1 MSIRTVR
8 DWRGIKYPLSDYC
21 LEDLYSLLFNTQDI
35 EHQVTRFLA
44 SINDELALRQQDP
57 TEELQPVRRL
67 RDPLAG
73 EGRRGL

>member
-1 MSIRTVR
+1 MSMRTVR

-44 SINDELALRQQDP
+44 AINDELALRQPDRA
-57 TEELQPVRRL
+57 EELLPVRRL

-73 EGRRGL
+73 EDRPGL

>member
-1 MSIRTVR
+1 MAMRTVR

-44 SINDELALRQQDP
+44 CIDDELALRQHDR
-57 TEELQPVRRL
+57 TEQLQPVRRL
-67 RDPLAG
+67 RDPLAD
-73 EGRRGL
+73 EGPRGL

>member
-1 MSIRTVR
+1 MSMRTVR

-44 SINDELALRQQDP
+44 AINDELALRQHNRTGD
-57 TEELQPVRRL
+57 LQPVRRL
-67 RDPLAG
+67 KDPLAG
-73 EGRRGL
+73 EDRHGL